1 MPRCTLQKPRGA
13 VGSIAAVLKQLVL
26 KASLQGLKC
35 YWWSQIAFVSSVFKE
50 TFFTYLLLY
59 LKLAII
65 GLSPDYNE
73 KQLLS
78 QMKQKFSEKSSII
91 LLISIS
97 GWKESSSVLSLLS
110 PWSVLE
116 SHTACLWETEA
127 TVSSWDSKNEKASG
141 VLPWKWFCPHGHPGR
156 GSLTPWRLWNMIDGA
171 QVHG

>member
-1 MPRCTLQKPRGA
+1 ML
-13 VGSIAAVLKQLVL
+13 LM
-26 KASLQGLKC
+26 
-35 YWWSQIAFVSSVFKE
+35 VSSVFKE

-97 GWKESSSVLSLLS
+97 G
-110 PWSVLE
+110 
-116 SHTACLWETEA
+116 
-127 TVSSWDSKNEKASG
+127 
-141 VLPWKWFCPHGHPGR
+141 
-156 GSLTPWRLWNMIDGA
+156 
-171 QVHG
+171 